1 MGGAI
6 GVDVGTQTIGLAA
19 MDALGLLAHPL
30 TTLARKSVVR
40 DADAIVDLARA
51 RGCAQLVVGLPL
63 ELDGTEARSARLA
76 RQIGERLAAV
86 SGLPVAY
93 VDERYSSVEAEARLV
108 QADVSRAK
116 RKLVIDQWAAVII
129 LERWQQELRAA
140 AAGG

>member
-19 MDALGLLAHPL
+19 MDALGMLAHPV
-30 TTLARKSVVR
+30 TTLPRKSVIR
-40 DADAIVDLARA
+40 DADAIVEVARA
-51 RGCAQLVVGLPL
+51 RGCSQLVVGLPL

-86 SGLPVAY
+86 SGLPVSY
-93 VDERYSSVEAEARLV
+93 VDERFSSVEAEARLV

-129 LERWQQELRAA
+129 LERWQQEVRASSL
-140 AAGG
+140 GG